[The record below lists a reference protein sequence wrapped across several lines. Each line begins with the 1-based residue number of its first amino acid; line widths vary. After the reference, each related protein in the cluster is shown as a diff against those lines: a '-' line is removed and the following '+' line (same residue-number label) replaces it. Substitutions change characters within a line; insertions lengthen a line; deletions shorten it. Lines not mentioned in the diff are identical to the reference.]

1 VLEKQSPFGVD
12 LVLEKQSPFGVDLV
26 LKKQSPLRSRVE
38 DLFFLTH
45 II

>member
-1 VLEKQSPFGVD
+1 MLEKQSPFGVD